1 MFISKDG
8 TVGNKWIASENVAV
22 GNTEPKINGS
32 ISTNFYYRGLTL
44 DLYFTYTYG
53 RQQYNQTLQS
63 KIENANI
70 EKNVDKRVFTDRWK
84 NEGDI
89 CQFKSLKDYR
99 ETTNPTTR
107 FVQDDNT
114 LTFQSLS
121 LGYELPDRIVQKLY
135 LNKVRF
141 SFNMNDVFRLST
153 IRQERGLSY
162 PFSRG
167 YSFSLNIGI

>member
-1 MFISKDG
+1 MIFI
-8 TVGNKWIASENVAV
+8 
-22 GNTEPKINGS
+22 
-32 ISTNFYYRGLTL
+32 LH
-44 DLYFTYTYG
+44 TYG

-99 ETTNPTTR
+99 ETNESYHC

-121 LGYELPDRIVQKLY
+121 LGYEPP
-135 LNKVRF
+135 
-141 SFNMNDVFRLST
+141 
-153 IRQERGLSY
+153 G
-162 PFSRG
+162 
-167 YSFSLNIGI
+167 